1 MRPRRLAKLELDQL
15 AGAGGQDHHQQVAQR
30 HGLSRQWFGPSG
42 DQALVDVHAPL
53 AGVPRDHAAKLGRT
67 DDHQVAER
75 PLEGLK
81 IVLRGFPSCDAGPRA
96 HARTTRDRGPRF
108 LLTQQS
114 HGVFRWSG
122 WVSRPF
128 AELAESGFRAKP
140 DGLDNPYYRTL
151 CP

>member
-1 MRPRRLAKLELDQL
+1 M
-15 AGAGGQDHHQQVAQR
+15 
-30 HGLSRQWFGPSG
+30 
-42 DQALVDVHAPL
+42 
-53 AGVPRDHAAKLGRT
+53 PRDHAAKLGRT

-75 PLEGLK
+75 PLEGLE

-128 AELAESGFRAKP
+128 AELAELVVALVPAGPERIFSLVVERAGNVSAMPATPRYRPLKTIKIRGNERLSGQ
-140 DGLDNPYYRTL
+140 T
-151 CP
+151 